1 MALNLFRFLQ
11 LLTAGLYTGLLFADR
26 IGVTPVRPQ
35 LPASAFVLYQQQLH
49 IRFAILMPIL
59 LVVSLL
65 SGLVSLFLLRR
76 DYRNKPFIFT
86 TLATLATLF
95 VIVLTRLVNVP
106 INEALMTWQVSS
118 PPANVMELW
127 APWEQAHTVRTIVSL
142 LGFSS
147 LILAGLNRR
156 HQTPRQLHP

>member
-59 LVVSLL
+59 LLVSLL
-65 SGLVSLFLLRR
+65 SGLISLFLLRR
-76 DYRNKPFIFT
+76 DYRNKIFIFT
-86 TLATLATLF
+86 ILATLATLF

-127 APWEQAHTVRTIVSL
+127 APWEKAHTVRTIVSL

-147 LILAGLNRR
+147 LILAVLNHRS
-156 HQTPRQLHP
+156 